1 MSSAIAFKQIAAY
14 AKRHSS
20 LITHLSSLVLIA
32 ACASAPPAP
41 APPPPTPAPAVVS
54 KPVEE
59 AVIGAAR
66 VVTNTLNVRSAPSLE
81 GEILTQIKKNDR
93 LAILQPGDDWI
104 RIRLADGT
112 VGWVS
117 RALIAIDGQP
127 IARAAKPRKSGC
139 PVDSDFHFA
148 KTPTPAFSDSSRHGL
163 VVVEAY
169 VNTKGDVVSTKLV
182 SNGTGD
188 ESLAFLAQREM
199 KESKFVAPV
208 RNCMAREFI
217 FTYRRSF

>member
-1 MSSAIAFKQIAAY
+1 VKKCIVIAAI
-14 AKRHSS
+14 
-20 LITHLSSLVLIA
+20 LFA
-32 ACASAPPAP
+32 ACASTPPNSTPPPALAPP
-41 APPPPTPAPAVVS
+41 VVS

-66 VVTNTLNVRSAPSLE
+66 VVTNTLNVRSAPSLD

-93 LAILQPGDDWI
+93 LAILQSGDDWI

-112 VGWVS
+112 IGWVS
-117 RALIAIDGQP
+117 RALIAIDGQSV
-127 IARAAKPRKSGC
+127 ARAAKPRKSGC
-139 PVDSDFHFA
+139 PIDSDFHFA
-148 KTPTPAFSDSSRHGL
+148 RTPTPVFSDSSRHGL
-163 VVVEAY
+163 VVVEAH
-169 VNTKGDVVSTKLV
+169 VDTKGDVVSTKLV
-182 SNGTGD
+182 SNTTGD

-208 RNCMAREFI
+208 RNCVAREFI

>member
-1 MSSAIAFKQIAAY
+1 VKKCILTAAI
-14 AKRHSS
+14 
-20 LITHLSSLVLIA
+20 LLA
-32 ACASAPPAP
+32 ACASTPPAP
-41 APPPPTPAPAVVS
+41 APPPPAPAPAVVS

-59 AVIGAAR
+59 PVIGAAR
-66 VVTNTLNVRSAPSLE
+66 VMTNTLNVRSAPSLD
-81 GEILTQIKKNDR
+81 GEIVTQIKKNDR
-93 LAILQPGDDWI
+93 LAILQSGDDWI

-112 VGWVS
+112 AGWVS
-117 RALIAIDGQP
+117 RPLVAVDGAKV
-127 IARAAKPRKSGC
+127 IKPRKAGC

-148 KTPTPAFSDSSRHGL
+148 KSPVPAFSDSSRHGL

-182 SNGTGD
+182 SNSTGD

-208 RNCMAREFI
+208 RNCVAREFI

>member
-1 MSSAIAFKQIAAY
+1 MSSATALTALAAY
-14 AKRHSS
+14 AKRHSF
-20 LITHLSSLVLIA
+20 LITPLSFLVFA

-41 APPPPTPAPAVVS
+41 APPPPVPAPAIVS

-66 VVTNTLNVRSAPSLE
+66 VVTNALNVRSAPSLE

-93 LAILQPGDDWI
+93 LAILQSGDDWI

-112 VGWVS
+112 IGWVS
-117 RALIAIDGQP
+117 RALVAIDG
-127 IARAAKPRKSGC
+127 ARVIKPRKPGC

-169 VNTKGDVVSTKLV
+169 VNTKGDVVSTKLL
-182 SNGTGD
+182 SNSTGD
-188 ESLAFLAQREM
+188 DSLAFLAQREV
-199 KESKFVAPV
+199 KEAKFVAPV
-208 RNCMAREFI
+208 RNCVAREFI